1 MKSTA
6 TGDKV
11 ISLTGMIEEA
21 QRALE
26 LDDEALASA
35 LELKAST
42 FKCIKAGTLRLP
54 WGKLIPLAEALEID
68 PAMLLE
74 LQLRTSSSEL
84 LDVIEQVWAPLNLS
98 PREKN
103 LIRECRRMVGGQSAA
118 PLIFDG
124 RGVIALVIP

>member
-1 MKSTA
+1 MKAAQTPGA
-6 TGDKV
+6 ELNL
-11 ISLTGMIEEA
+11 IQMIECA

-26 LDDEALASA
+26 LDDEALATA
-35 LELKAST
+35 LELKVTT

-54 WGKLIPLAEALEID
+54 WGKLIQLAEALEID
-68 PAMLLE
+68 PALLLE
-74 LQLRTSSSEL
+74 MQLRTTSPEL

-98 PREKN
+98 AREKN

-124 RGVIALVIP
+124 RGVIALIIP